1 MWTVCPEHERFPVEK
16 TVGPIE
22 MKENS
27 LQAGFTLI
35 EMMVA
40 IIVMSIGLLGVAGLQ
55 VISSKYKINTWAR
68 SNVSGLV
75 SDIGERI
82 RVNSDVAG
90 TNAMQGGVTRASEYR
105 LDKDSTVHTWADQQ
119 AATLV
124 VAKDCVT
131 TACTPSERAT
141 YDMLA
146 WRKQVRALLPQ
157 GATWLEGDKGAGF
170 DVTLM
175 WFDKEY
181 TDKAG
186 SVDGADS
193 TDVRTL
199 QTSHVCDGT
208 ESGFAQQSCCPAD
221 AAAPAGV
228 RCARY
233 RFVP

>member
-1 MWTVCPEHERFPVEK
+1 MTRLTQHQFGSR
-16 TVGPIE
+16 
-22 MKENS
+22 
-27 LQAGFTLI
+27 GFTLI

-55 VISSKYKINTWAR
+55 VVSSKYKINTWAR
-68 SNVSGLV
+68 SNVSSLA

-90 TNAMQGGVTRASEYR
+90 TNVMQGGVTTPSEY
-105 LDKDSTVHTWADQQ
+105 LLNETGSGYKWDDQQ
-119 AATLV
+119 TATLDI
-124 VAKDCVT
+124 AKNCIT
-131 TACTPSERAT
+131 TACSASERAA

-146 WRKQVRALLPQ
+146 WRRQVRAALPQ
-157 GATWLEGDKGAGF
+157 GASWLTGDKGAGF

-175 WFDKEY
+175 WFDKEF

-186 SVDGADS
+186 SMDQEDAAN
-193 TDVRTL
+193 TRTL
-199 QTSHVCDGT
+199 KSSPSCSATDTGMAQT
-208 ESGFAQQSCCPAD
+208 SCCPAS
-221 AAAPAGV
+221 AVVPAGV